1 MQFIDIEA
9 ETYNNIPKEVE
20 RAIHPGNTH
29 IYAQYTIRPKNR
41 DSLGEA
47 LKDADIPSAVYYRKC
62 LHEQGVFA
70 DLLCAKKPFPNAMK
84 ATEEVISLPFH
95 PYLSETDQ
103 DRIIETV
110 TKYGRT

>member
-29 IYAQYTIRPKNR
+29 IYAQYTIRPRDR

-47 LKDADIPSAVYYRKC
+47 LKAAGIPSAVYYRKPI
-62 LHEQGVFA
+62 HQQAVFA
-70 DLLCAKKPFPNAMK
+70 HLPCAQKSFPHTKKASQ
-84 ATEEVISLPFH
+84 EVISLPFH
-95 PYLSETDQ
+95 PYLSEADQ

-110 TKYGRT
+110 ISRP

>member
-29 IYAQYTIRPKNR
+29 IYAQYTIRPRNR
-41 DSLGEA
+41 DSVAEA
-47 LKDADIPSAVYYRKC
+47 LKAANIPSDVYYRKC
-62 LHEQGVFA
+62 LHEQAVFG
-70 DLLCAKKPFPNAMK
+70 DLTCAKKTFPNAMH
-84 ATEEVISLPFH
+84 ASHDVISLPFN
-95 PYLSETDQ
+95 PYLTKADQ

-110 TKYGRT
+110 IELI